1 MLYCASSPLHAYAM
15 LHVEQDVCLH
25 TDEPGELEMDII
37 PVFQLRELKLKEVKH
52 SAQRCKADGGWRAE
66 LGLML
71 GLEHPSGTF
80 PTVSVCLV

>member
-1 MLYCASSPLHAYAM
+1 
-15 LHVEQDVCLH
+15 
-25 TDEPGELEMDII
+25 MDII